1 MGKEPHTLSLQ
12 GILRMIEF
20 SILEMMN
27 KLTEPPIIAI
37 VGPTA
42 AGKTGLAI
50 DLALSLSREVSWAK
64 DLLQPQIVNTD
75 AYQAYRLM
83 DIGTAKPTVSEQ
95 GRVKHHGLD
104 VLDPTQESTVA
115 EFQERTL
122 KTIDELL
129 EGGIV
134 PILVGGSGLYLKA
147 VIDQL
152 AFPGRDDAIR
162 QKWEETLASRGIDFV
177 YEQLYSQDEVSACR
191 IGKTNTRRIIRALEV
206 IELTGEKF
214 SSFLPTENYRKPTIQ
229 LGLDLPREHIDSKVT
244 QRVSQMWDQGLV
256 AEVRAIQMGA
266 GFGVTASRAVG
277 YKEILDQLSPGGSM
291 TLAKEQ
297 IITNTRR
304 LTRKQMGWF
313 GRDTRVKW
321 FDATCTR
328 NLKDD
333 VIKYLNTLSPETLVR
348 TKTEKTESA
357 GRWVGTRRPLGSVGR
372 NMSKKQAVQFTKG
385 HATKNDFVL
394 LKDYPNPLE
403 LSAELVKQLCDRN
416 SGVGGDGVINVVPVT
431 AELLAEFSTAPA
443 ELTPPERPRWCMDY
457 RNADGSLAQ
466 MCGNGTRVFAAF
478 LEAEGLADF
487 SLEQP
492 ILTRAGIKRIQRTR
506 PSYYRVNMGKF
517 QVIDKSSG
525 VANNLQV
532 QLPHSNTLLPAW
544 WIDMGNPHAVV
555 VLPESVSLSE
565 LDLSILP
572 EVFPL
577 PASGINIE
585 FVEMGSLANQGSV
598 RMRVY
603 ERGVGETQS
612 CGTGACAVGVVAQ
625 KISPWQGD
633 WRVGVPGGELL
644 VEVAKDQEVHLSGP
658 VKLMFSASIS
668 VEG

>member
-1 MGKEPHTLSLQ
+1 
-12 GILRMIEF
+12 MIEF

-27 KLTEPPIIAI
+27 RLAEPLIIAV

-64 DLLQPQIVNTD
+64 DIARVQIVNTD

-83 DIGTAKPTVSEQ
+83 DIGTAKPTLSEQ
-95 GRVKHHGLD
+95 ARVKHHGLD
-104 VLDPTQESTVA
+104 VLDPKQESTVA
-115 EFQERTL
+115 QFQERTL
-122 KTIDELL
+122 KTIDKLL
-129 EGGIV
+129 IDGIV

-147 VIDQL
+147 VMDQL
-152 AFPGRDDAIR
+152 TFPGHDDDLR
-162 QKWEETLASRGIDFV
+162 QKWEGTLASRGVDFV
-177 YEQLYSQDEVSACR
+177 YEQLFAKDEVSARR

-206 IELTGEKF
+206 IELTGKKF
-214 SSFLPTENYRKPTIQ
+214 SAFLPTENYRKPTIQ
-229 LGLDLPREHIDSKVT
+229 LGLDLPREHIDSKVA
-244 QRVSQMWDQGLV
+244 QRVERMWDQGLV
-256 AEVRAIQMGA
+256 AEVRAIQLGS
-266 GFGVTASRAVG
+266 GFGITASRAVG
-277 YKEILDQLSPGGSM
+277 YKEILDQLGSGGSM
-291 TLAKEQ
+291 TVAKEQ

-321 FDATCTR
+321 FDATCTQTL
-328 NLKDD
+328 NDN
-333 VIKYLNTLSPETLVR
+333 VIKYLNTLNPETLAL
-348 TKTEKTESA
+348 A
-357 GRWVGTRRPLGSVGR
+357 GIGKAKAKGVEHWVGTRRSLGSVGR
-372 NMSKKQAVQFTKG
+372 NMSNKQTVQFTKG

-394 LKDYPNPLE
+394 LKDYPNPNDLT
-403 LSAELVKQLCDRN
+403 AELVKQLCDRN

-431 AELLAEFSTAPA
+431 DELLADFIAPA
-443 ELTPPERPRWCMDY
+443 RELTTAERPTWFMDY

-492 ILTRAGIKRIQRTR
+492 ILTRAGIKKIQRTR
-506 PSYYRVNMGKF
+506 ASYYRVNMGKF
-517 QVIDKSSG
+517 QEITTPLSHE
-525 VANNLQV
+525 NNLQV

-555 VLPESVSLSE
+555 VLPESISLSE

-572 EVFPL
+572 EVFPQ

-585 FVEMGSLANQGSV
+585 FIELGPLVNQGSV

-625 KISPWQGD
+625 KISPWKGD

-644 VEVAKDQEVHLSGP
+644 IEVAKDQEVHLSGP
-658 VKLMFSASIS
+658 AKLVFSATIT
-668 VEG
+668 VEI